1 MYDIFHLKLFKYW
14 VLEWR
19 GTPSLPTRQNV
30 FLPNFESAPVEWRFI
45 ASKLL
50 YSHKYKFLLC
60 PARLN
65 WKGVQFLSTVLS
77 MNIRSRERDEWS
89 DLYNESFLRL
99 SSRYFLFSC
108 TLLHLYSNL
117 VRHYQGSE
125 MNMNDKR
132 VGLSF
137 IKYFCVWELGC
148 RDKSK
153 FDDMCVGQ

>member
-45 ASKLL
+45 ATKLL
-50 YSHKYKFLLC
+50 FSHKYKFLLC
-60 PARLN
+60 LSPLN
-65 WKGVQFLSTVLS
+65 WKGLQLLSTIPSL
-77 MNIRSRERDEWS
+77 NIRSSEREEWS
-89 DLYNESFLRL
+89 DLYNELFLRL
-99 SSRYFLFSC
+99 SSRYYLFSF
-108 TLLHLYSNL
+108 TVLQLYSNL
-117 VRHYQGSE
+117 VRYYQRLE

-132 VGLSF
+132 VGPSV
-137 IKYFCVWELGC
+137 IKYFWDWKLCC

-153 FDDMCVGQ
+153 